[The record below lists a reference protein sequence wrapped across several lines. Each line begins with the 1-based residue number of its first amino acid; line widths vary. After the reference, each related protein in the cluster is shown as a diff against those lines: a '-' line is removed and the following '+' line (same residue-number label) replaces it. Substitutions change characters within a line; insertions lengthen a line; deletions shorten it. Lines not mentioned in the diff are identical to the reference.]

1 MFPHSL
7 NGGNMTIIEAINRID
22 TIKPNSYTQ
31 AEKVRWLSNLDGII
45 KRKVIDTHEG
55 GEAIVFEGYT
65 ESTPL
70 TTELLVSSPYDEIY
84 LKWLET
90 WIDYYNGEYA
100 RYNNSVEM
108 YNKAYSEFSRYYN
121 RTHMPK
127 SKSFKYSGTTSSDT
141 NKNPVAT
148 PPKYNLSEEDL
159 NKIAA
164 EVSKRVAIETAS
176 ARISYVTI
184 LANKWVGTE
193 SPYSQVVTVNG
204 ATENSQVDL
213 TPSVEQLA
221 IFHQKDLAFVTEN
234 DGGVVTVYAIGQKP
248 ENDYT
253 IQVTMTEVT
262 E

>member
-1 MFPHSL
+1 
-7 NGGNMTIIEAINRID
+7 MTIIEAINRID

-45 KRKVIDTHEG
+45 KRKIIDTHEG

-70 TTELLVSSPYDEIY
+70 TTELLVPFPYDDIY

-108 YNKAYSEFSRYYN
+108 YNKAYSEFARHYN

-127 SKSFKYSGTTSSDT
+127 SKAFKFSGSSNTNGTQVVIPSKVEISEKDITKIADAVAKKVTVKATNARIGHVTLLASKWEGTSSPY
-141 NKNPVAT
+141 KQ
-148 PPKYNLSEEDL
+148 
-159 NKIAA
+159 I
-164 EVSKRVAIETAS
+164 VSIDGV
-176 ARISYVTI
+176 
-184 LANKWVGTE
+184 
-193 SPYSQVVTVNG
+193 
-204 ATENSQVDL
+204 TENSQVDL
-213 TPSVEQLA
+213 TPNVVQLG

-234 DGGVVTVYAIGQKP
+234 EGGVVTVYAVGQKP
-248 ENDYT
+248 TNDYT
-253 IQVTMTEVT
+253 IQVTITEVRT
-262 E
+262 

>member
-1 MFPHSL
+1 
-7 NGGNMTIIEAINRID
+7 MTIIEAINRID

-45 KRKVIDTHEG
+45 KRKIIDTHEG

-70 TTELLVSSPYDEIY
+70 TTELLVPFPYDDIY

-108 YNKAYSEFSRYYN
+108 YNKAYNEFARYYN

-127 SKSFKYSGTTSSDT
+127 SKAFKYSGSSNTNGTQTVIPSTVQISDKDITKIADAVAKKVT
-141 NKNPVAT
+141 NKTTN
-148 PPKYNLSEEDL
+148 
-159 NKIAA
+159 
-164 EVSKRVAIETAS
+164 
-176 ARISYVTI
+176 ARIGYVTL
-184 LANKWVGTE
+184 LANKWVGTA
-193 SPYSQVVTVNG
+193 SPYSQVVTIDGV
-204 ATENSQVDL
+204 TEKSQVDL
-213 TPSVEQLA
+213 TPSVDQLD

-234 DGGVVTVYAIGQKP
+234 EGGVVTVYAIGQKP
-248 ENDYT
+248 MYDYT
-253 IQVTMTEVT
+253 IQVTITEVRT
-262 E
+262 